1 MDALGSP
8 CLTPSHVKLNDAGS
22 PAGSVFFVIV
32 KLAAEAVLAVIMTAP
47 SAMASAA
54 AMRLWPVAILPPLLD
69 NCRITN
75 SFLSDFGPA
84 A

>member
-1 MDALGSP
+1 
-8 CLTPSHVKLNDAGS
+8 
-22 PAGSVFFVIV
+22 VIV

-75 SFLSDFGPA
+75 SFLSDFGPGA
-84 A
+84 